1 MRRLTTTILIALA
14 LVGCGS
20 IPKPPQC
27 DESNKR
33 PLNQARAPQAVERGG
48 AQ

>member
-1 MRRLTTTILIALA
+1 MQRLMTIVIALA

-20 IPKPPQC
+20 VPKPPQC

-33 PLNQARAPQAVERGG
+33 PLNQAKTVQAQKEGG
-48 AQ
+48 Q